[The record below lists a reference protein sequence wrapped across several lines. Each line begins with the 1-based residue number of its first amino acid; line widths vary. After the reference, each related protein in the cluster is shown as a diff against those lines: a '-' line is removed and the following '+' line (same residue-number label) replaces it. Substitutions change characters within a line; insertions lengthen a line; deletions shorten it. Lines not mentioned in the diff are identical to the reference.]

1 MKEKSGKKI
10 KVISPE
16 IALEKFLTWFDLN
29 KRIAFITAI
38 VVGIITHITMMTET
52 IMSQDG
58 IWNSMQYSRAGDWVI
73 ALGRWGIELAGR
85 LNNFVAIPSIT
96 TMLCLF
102 LMAVSTVFIVDIFN
116 FKSKYSALFTGMIM
130 VVSPCL
136 TATMLY
142 VYTSVAYCVN
152 MLLAILAIWF
162 IYKFKY
168 KKIGIVISALCFM
181 FSLSIYQSYM
191 GVTVGLCIMLSI
203 IELLKDNSKI
213 KDVFINIG
221 KTVLAVLSGGILY
234 YILTMLILN
243 LTGIDMATYKGAESF
258 GIKEIFASL
267 GTNILN
273 TYKNFVEFFFKD
285 VIVYNTNYRRDIW
298 YILFF
303 IGFIVTFIAKLAI
316 LKVETKKEKIF
327 KIVLASLMV
336 LLMPIGLN
344 IINIIAV
351 GTEIYA
357 LTATQMILVI
367 PFVLALVESLEIL
380 NSIKWII
387 LISCMCICGTYY
399 LSDSASYSAL
409 KLTYNQAYSSTM
421 RVFDRIETTP
431 GYEKDMPLLLAGIIG
446 NNNYPRTMNLY
457 GYTIGELANNTVF
470 HGTYGGQIG
479 TWINYVRVFFGLD
492 IQMCDPDTYYRIVTG
507 EDYKDM
513 EMFPAEDSI
522 RIIDGVVVVKLSEE
536 PPLPY

>member
-29 KRIAFITAI
+29 KRIALITAI

-273 TYKNFVEFFFKD
+273 AYKNFVEFFFKD

-298 YILFF
+298 YTLFF

-344 IINIIAV
+344 IINIVAV

>member
-29 KRIAFITAI
+29 KRIALITAI

-298 YILFF
+298 YTFFF

-316 LKVETKKEKIF
+316 LKVESKKEKIF
-327 KIVLASLMV
+327 KILLASLMV

-344 IINIIAV
+344 IINIVAV

-479 TWINYVRVFFGLD
+479 TWINYMRVFFGLD